1 MNIFIFEMK
10 GNIKSIL
17 IWASAVPFFLFLY
30 MAFFPS
36 LAASP
41 DSFNSIMEEFPAEV
55 MALMGINP
63 DLPMMTIM
71 GYFSLTMSFVM
82 IPVAIQASNY
92 GFNILSV
99 EEKFDRKRAQ
109 VNAPRTCDIDIVD
122 FNGEV
127 INILN
132 KNISLEIPHPR
143 LEKRSFVLYPI
154 REIDKNW
161 KSPLSG
167 KKIDQLIENLDAETK
182 KNITII

>member
-1 MNIFIFEMK
+1 MILLSLGSNLPSKFGDSKKTLLKCYEFFNNSDVKILK
-10 GNIKSIL
+10 KS
-17 IWASAVPFFLFLY
+17 
-30 MAFFPS
+30 
-36 LAASP
+36 
-41 DSFNSIMEEFPAEV
+41 SFYES
-55 MALMGINP
+55 
-63 DLPMMTIM
+63 
-71 GYFSLTMSFVM
+71 
-82 IPVAIQASNY
+82 VAIPNKSDPKFINSVISIETKFSPEELIKY
-92 GFNILSV
+92 ILSV

-154 REIDKNW
+154 REIDKDW

-167 KKIDQLIENLDAETK
+167 KYIDQLIENLDNETK
-182 KNITII
+182 NNITII

>member
-1 MNIFIFEMK
+1 MILLSLGSNLPSKFGDSKKTLLKCYEFFNNSDVKILK
-10 GNIKSIL
+10 KS
-17 IWASAVPFFLFLY
+17 
-30 MAFFPS
+30 
-36 LAASP
+36 
-41 DSFNSIMEEFPAEV
+41 SFYES
-55 MALMGINP
+55 
-63 DLPMMTIM
+63 
-71 GYFSLTMSFVM
+71 
-82 IPVAIQASNY
+82 VAIPNKSDPKFINSVISIETKFSPEELITY
-92 GFNILSV
+92 ILSI

-167 KKIDQLIENLDAETK
+167 KYIDQLIENLDTETK

>member
-1 MNIFIFEMK
+1 MILLSLGSNLPSKFGDSKKTLLKCYEFFNNSDVKILK
-10 GNIKSIL
+10 KS
-17 IWASAVPFFLFLY
+17 
-30 MAFFPS
+30 
-36 LAASP
+36 
-41 DSFNSIMEEFPAEV
+41 SFYES
-55 MALMGINP
+55 
-63 DLPMMTIM
+63 
-71 GYFSLTMSFVM
+71 
-82 IPVAIQASNY
+82 VAIPNKSDPKFINSVISIETKFSPEELIKY
-92 GFNILSV
+92 ILSV

-109 VNAPRTCDIDIVD
+109 VNAPRTCDIDIID

-167 KKIDQLIENLDAETK
+167 KYIDQLVENLDTETK

>member
-1 MNIFIFEMK
+1 MILLSLGSNLPSKFGDSKKTLLKCYEFFNNSNVKILKKSSFYESIAIPNKSDPKFINSVISIETKFSPEEL
-10 GNIKSIL
+10 IK
-17 IWASAVPFFLFLY
+17 Y
-30 MAFFPS
+30 
-36 LAASP
+36 
-41 DSFNSIMEEFPAEV
+41 
-55 MALMGINP
+55 
-63 DLPMMTIM
+63 
-71 GYFSLTMSFVM
+71 
-82 IPVAIQASNY
+82 
-92 GFNILSV
+92 ILSV

-167 KKIDQLIENLDAETK
+167 KYIDQLIENLDTETK

>member
-1 MNIFIFEMK
+1 MILLSLGSNLPSKFGDSKKTLLKCYEFFNNSDVKILK
-10 GNIKSIL
+10 KS
-17 IWASAVPFFLFLY
+17 
-30 MAFFPS
+30 
-36 LAASP
+36 
-41 DSFNSIMEEFPAEV
+41 SFYES
-55 MALMGINP
+55 
-63 DLPMMTIM
+63 
-71 GYFSLTMSFVM
+71 
-82 IPVAIQASNY
+82 VAIPNKSDPKFINSVISIETKFSPEKLIKY
-92 GFNILSV
+92 ILSI

-167 KKIDQLIENLDAETK
+167 KYIDQLIENLDTETK

>member
-1 MNIFIFEMK
+1 MILLSLGSNLPSKFGDSKKTLLKCYEFFNNSEVKILK
-10 GNIKSIL
+10 KSNFYE
-17 IWASAVPFFLFLY
+17 S
-30 MAFFPS
+30 
-36 LAASP
+36 
-41 DSFNSIMEEFPAEV
+41 
-55 MALMGINP
+55 
-63 DLPMMTIM
+63 
-71 GYFSLTMSFVM
+71 
-82 IPVAIQASNY
+82 VAIPNKSDPKFINSVISIETKFSPEELIKY
-92 GFNILSV
+92 ILSV

-154 REIDKNW
+154 REIDNNW

-167 KKIDQLIENLDAETK
+167 KYIDQLIENLDIETK

>member
-1 MNIFIFEMK
+1 MILLSLGSNLPSKFGDSKKTLLKCYEFFNNSEVKILK
-10 GNIKSIL
+10 KS
-17 IWASAVPFFLFLY
+17 
-30 MAFFPS
+30 
-36 LAASP
+36 
-41 DSFNSIMEEFPAEV
+41 SFYES
-55 MALMGINP
+55 
-63 DLPMMTIM
+63 
-71 GYFSLTMSFVM
+71 
-82 IPVAIQASNY
+82 VAIPNKSDPKFINSVISIETKFSPEQLIKY
-92 GFNILSV
+92 ILSV

-167 KKIDQLIENLDAETK
+167 KYIDQLIENLDTETK

>member
-1 MNIFIFEMK
+1 MILLSLGSNLPSKFGDSKKTLLKCYEFFNNSDVKILKKSSFYESFAIPNKSDPKFINSVISIETKFSPEEL
-10 GNIKSIL
+10 IK
-17 IWASAVPFFLFLY
+17 Y
-30 MAFFPS
+30 
-36 LAASP
+36 
-41 DSFNSIMEEFPAEV
+41 
-55 MALMGINP
+55 
-63 DLPMMTIM
+63 
-71 GYFSLTMSFVM
+71 
-82 IPVAIQASNY
+82 
-92 GFNILSV
+92 ILSV

-109 VNAPRTCDIDIVD
+109 VNAPRTCDVDIVD

-167 KKIDQLIENLDAETK
+167 KYIDQLIENLDTETK